1 MNKPVK
7 SSGSYWGTKTDFAS
21 LVAHIEK
28 VGPILQENA
37 EENDK
42 LGRLNEAT
50 LAALKPL
57 RMSHIFASEADGGA
71 QLSPTQGLKLIE
83 AITYYSGSAG
93 WISMVHACVSAMAA
107 AFLPDSSVQ
116 RLFAPGTD
124 NRFSGQGTPT
134 GMLKKVEG
142 GYLLNG
148 RWSYGSGMYHATFS
162 HSAALVDDGTGKPAK
177 DEKGDIIVLCAHAP
191 VGEHGLLGNWDV
203 LGLRA
208 TGSIDYDA
216 KDVFIPDDMVF
227 PILTAEPQRLHEFFS
242 LGVIGLAAI
251 GHSGWAIGASRR
263 MMDDIAK
270 FARSKTGRSG
280 MIGESDKF
288 WFDFGRA
295 EARVR
300 AARAFLFEVWRDVEA
315 SIEGGQRVS
324 TRQISLIHLAKSE
337 VHEAGVEACMF
348 AMRASGGAGIRAGVM
363 QRIFRDMM
371 TAASHFTINPNIVG
385 AVGRDIGGIW
395 SDRTWQFY
403 DLLEKKK
410 Q

>member
-7 SSGSYWGTKTDFAS
+7 SGGSYWGTRTDFAG
-21 LVAHIEK
+21 LMAHVKKI
-28 VGPILQENA
+28 GPILEENA
-37 EENDK
+37 EDNDK
-42 LGRLNEAT
+42 LGRLNDAT
-50 LAALKPL
+50 MEALKPL
-57 RMSHIFASEADGGA
+57 RMSHIFAAEENGGA
-71 QLSPTQGLKLIE
+71 QLSPTQGLRLIE
-83 AITYYSGSAG
+83 AITYHSGSAG
-93 WISMVHACVSAMAA
+93 WVSMVHACVSAMAA
-107 AFLPDSSVQ
+107 AFLPDSAID

-124 NRFSGQGTPT
+124 NRFSGQGAPM

-148 RWSYGSGMYHATFS
+148 KWSYASGIYHATWS

-177 DEKGDIIVLCAHAP
+177 DEKGDVIVLCAHAP

-203 LGLRA
+203 LGLRG

-216 KDVFIPDDMVF
+216 KDVFIPEDLVF
-227 PILTAEPQRLHEFFS
+227 PILTAEPQRLKEFFS

-251 GHSGWAIGASRR
+251 GHSGWAIGVSRR
-263 MMDDIAK
+263 MMDEIAG

-288 WFDFGRA
+288 WFEFGRA

-315 SIEGGQRVS
+315 SIEAGQRVS
-324 TRQISLIHLAKSE
+324 TRQLSLIHLAKSE
-337 VHEAGVEACMF
+337 VHEAGVEGCMF
-348 AMRASGGAGIRAGVM
+348 AVRAAGGAGIRATVI
-363 QRIFRDMM
+363 QRIFREMM

-385 AVGRDIGGIW
+385 AAGRELGGVW
-395 SDRTWQFY
+395 SDRVWQFY
-403 DLLEKKK
+403 DLVERKK
-410 Q
+410 